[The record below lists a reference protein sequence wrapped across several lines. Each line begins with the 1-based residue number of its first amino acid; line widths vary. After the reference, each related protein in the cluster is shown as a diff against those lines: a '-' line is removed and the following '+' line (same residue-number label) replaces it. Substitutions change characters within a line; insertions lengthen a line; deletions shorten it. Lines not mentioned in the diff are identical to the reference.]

1 VQTLLPSVNLC
12 ITPTAAVLLCCLPL
26 HCYFSN
32 LQVAG
37 SLPAQQQVQTLTSIV
52 KLAAA
57 DHIPLAAVMQPQR
70 LDLLAQL
77 LHAEPAIAVLA
88 AEVLCR
94 VCSQDLGHYG
104 SQLVQLVPD
113 LLAVVEQCSSS
124 CSCSCSSSTSAV
136 SDPAADINSSSSSD
150 AQAWQDATE
159 HQKQCLPLL
168 FFAVSALVRMSSDRQ
183 VAMAVVDGG
192 GVPVLVHA
200 LRVSPPAV
208 CQVRLV
214 WCVWCCVQHCNN
226 DCSYAYLW
234 LVRACIC

>member
-1 VQTLLPSVNLC
+1 
-12 ITPTAAVLLCCLPL
+12 
-26 HCYFSN
+26 
-32 LQVAG
+32 
-37 SLPAQQQVQTLTSIV
+37 VQTLTSIV

-70 LDLLAQL
+70 LGLLAQL
-77 LHAEPAIAVLA
+77 LHAEPAVAVLA

-94 VCSQDLGHYG
+94 VCSQDLQHYG

-124 CSCSCSSSTSAV
+124 CSSSSSAV
-136 SDPAADINSSSSSD
+136 EETAGREAASTVASSSSSSSD
-150 AQAWQDATE
+150 AQAENEASD
-159 HQKQCLPLL
+159 HQQQCLPLL

-183 VAMAVVDGG
+183 VAEAVVQRG

-208 CQVRLV
+208 CQVSLV
-214 WCVWCCVQHCNN
+214 WC
-226 DCSYAYLW
+226 
-234 LVRACIC
+234 ACLSPPQ